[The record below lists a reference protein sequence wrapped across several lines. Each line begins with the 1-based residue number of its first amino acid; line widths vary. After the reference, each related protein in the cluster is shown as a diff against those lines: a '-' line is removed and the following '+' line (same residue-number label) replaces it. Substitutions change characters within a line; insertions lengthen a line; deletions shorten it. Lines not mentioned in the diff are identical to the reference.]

1 LLELPLELLR
11 HRLDQVG
18 AAVERG
24 RRVLGQDDLPAAT
37 DARGDKRLVCIRLRR
52 IVADVASDHVVGDE
66 RVELPSD
73 ALMLHVDAAA
83 ELVAMPSSP
92 NDTENASAFWLFQ
105 PSWTSP

>member
-1 LLELPLELLR
+1 VFWDR
-11 HRLDQVG
+11 TTCQ
-18 AAVERG
+18 
-24 RRVLGQDDLPAAT
+24 RRPTRAAT
-37 DARGDKRLVCIRLRR
+37 SVWCAFVSGR